1 MAELTILD
9 LTTGALNGTGVFDK
23 LMAST
28 KQHLEA
34 EFDKG
39 RIKGPEYATVYLGAL
54 DNVMANAL
62 QFLLQKAQIGLQ
74 ADLLQQQILLAQV
87 EVQKAA
93 IQLQLLDIEKLKATA
108 EVNLVNAQVATAT
121 QQRLNMVAE
130 AEKTAAETLN
140 VPKQGELLDAQIVQS
155 QRQNLLVTQQITNLA
170 AELPKIVAEVAE
182 MESRAALAAQ
192 QVINLTAE
200 GLNIPKQGEV
210 LDAQVCK
217 LQAEF
222 DLTVNTNTKTTGEIA
237 LLTQKTATERAQTLA
252 IGVDPDSII
261 GKQKSLYT
269 AQTAG
274 FTRDAE
280 QKAAKLLV
288 DTWSA
293 RRMSDEGTVADGVN
307 MLQDST
313 IGRAVNKLLAGVGA

>member
-1 MAELTILD
+1 MAELVMND
-9 LTTGALNGTGVFDK
+9 LTTGALNGTGAFDI
-23 LMAST
+23 LMRTT
-28 KQHLEA
+28 KAHLEA
-34 EFDKG
+34 EYDKG

-62 QFLLQKAQIGLQ
+62 QFLLQGRQMSLQ
-74 ADLLQQQILLAQV
+74 SDLLAQQIILAQV

-93 IQLQLLDIEKLKATA
+93 IQLQLLDIEKQKVNA
-108 EVNLVNAQVATAT
+108 EVAEITART
-121 QQRLNMVAE
+121 ALLGQQ
-130 AEKTAAETLN
+130 K
-140 VPKQGELLDAQIVQS
+140 I
-155 QRQNLLVTQQITNLA
+155 NLA
-170 AELPKIVAEVAE
+170 AELPKIIAEVAEMGSRAQLTAQQVINMAAELPKIIAEVAE
-182 MESRAALAAQ
+182 MESRATLTAQ
-192 QVINLTAE
+192 QVTNLNAE
-200 GLNIPKQGEV
+200 SLNIPKQGEL

-237 LLTQKTATERAQTLA
+237 LLSQRTATERAQTQAL
-252 IGVDPDSII
+252 GVDDDSVI
-261 GKQKSLYT
+261 GKQKSLYG
-269 AQTAG
+269 AQTSG

-280 QKAAKLLV
+280 QKVAKTLI

-313 IGRAVNKLLAGVGA
+313 IGRAVNKLLAGINA